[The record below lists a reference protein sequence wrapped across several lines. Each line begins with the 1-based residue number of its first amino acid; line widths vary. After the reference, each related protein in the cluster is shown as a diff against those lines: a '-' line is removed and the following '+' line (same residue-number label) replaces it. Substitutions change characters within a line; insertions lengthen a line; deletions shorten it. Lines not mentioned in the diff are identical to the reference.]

1 MDSIRTKYERKVNS
15 RLIAGQAAQIPE
27 NFFSKHPHTPSRFT
41 AIAPHFDLLL
51 TLRLP
56 ILGFYEEILRNASR

>member
-1 MDSIRTKYERKVNS
+1 MDSIRTKYERKVNN

-41 AIAPHFDLLL
+41 AIARPFRPAVNLAFTDFGLL
-51 TLRLP
+51 
-56 ILGFYEEILRNASR
+56 